1 MNSTSERAVV
11 FKQNRPTSVCVCAD
25 GNAPLVSAT
34 PHFQK
39 IKYLREYARAL
50 LCAPNKQKNC
60 PKIFPFKNSIAH
72 AAAPERQ
79 DLNKLTSGF

>member
-1 MNSTSERAVV
+1 
-11 FKQNRPTSVCVCAD
+11 VCAD

-60 PKIFPFKNSIAH
+60 PKIFPFKNSVAH
-72 AAAPERQ
+72 TAAPERQ
-79 DLNKLTSGF
+79 DLNKLTSGFWKNSSLLFLAVKW